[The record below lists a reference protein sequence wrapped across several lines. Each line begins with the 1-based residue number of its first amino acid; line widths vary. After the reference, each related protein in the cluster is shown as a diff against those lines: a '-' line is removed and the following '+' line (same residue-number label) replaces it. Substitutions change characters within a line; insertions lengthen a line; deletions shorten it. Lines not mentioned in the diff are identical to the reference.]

1 MIITIKTLQNKRYDL
16 DIDPKNT
23 VAEIKEKIHKDLSLG
38 EPESQKLIH
47 HGKILKDD
55 QTAESAGF
63 KEKDFLVVMV
73 RKIKKRSK
81 PKPSAE
87 PTTSANTDSTAATT
101 NQPESGSG
109 DAAAN
114 PASALVTGPQLN
126 ETIANLMG
134 MGFEREQVV
143 RALRAAFNNPD
154 RAVEYLLNGIPDNV
168 APPQAAAPPQGGG
181 AVPAANPQAAAGP
194 QGGGGAAANQA
205 QRIQQIVQ
213 QNPQMLA
220 AMVAQLA
227 QQNPQL
233 LQAIQQNPNALQQVL
248 QDPNIMQ
255 QLMGMMLLQQM
266 NQQGGGA
273 QGGGQGGAQGANPMA
288 ALMQQMAQGGG
299 MGAMG
304 GMGGG
309 AAGPQGGGRGV
320 IQVTQQEKAA
330 IDRLKAMGFPE
341 HAAVEAYMVCDKNEE
356 LAANYL
362 FNAQDSMGGAFGFGG
377 GAANAQPAA
386 QQPAA
391 AQPAAADEAA
401 QPQAAAQGDDSN
413 ADANANADNS
423 GDSNAADNSGDAS
436 GDSNASSGN

>member
-1 MIITIKTLQNKRYDL
+1 
-16 DIDPKNT
+16 

-81 PKPSAE
+81 PKPSAP
-87 PTTSANTDSTAATT
+87 PTTTETATT
-101 NQPESGSG
+101 NPATTNPDSGSGGG
-109 DAAAN
+109 DAAASN

-134 MGFEREQVV
+134 MGFERDQVV

-154 RAVEYLLNGIPDNV
+154 RAVEYLLTGIPDNV

-181 AVPAANPQAAAGP
+181 AMPAANPAAAAAGP
-194 QGGGGAAANQA
+194 QGGGGAAAQA
-205 QRIQQIVQ
+205 ARIQQIVQ

-248 QDPNIMQ
+248 QDPN
-255 QLMGMMLLQQM
+255 
-266 NQQGGGA
+266 
-273 QGGGQGGAQGANPMA
+273 
-288 ALMQQMAQGGG
+288 
-299 MGAMG
+299 
-304 GMGGG
+304 
-309 AAGPQGGGRGV
+309 
-320 IQVTQQEKAA
+320 T
-330 IDRLKAMGFPE
+330 
-341 HAAVEAYMVCDKNEE
+341 C
-356 LAANYL
+356 
-362 FNAQDSMGGAFGFGG
+362 
-377 GAANAQPAA
+377 
-386 QQPAA
+386 
-391 AQPAAADEAA
+391 
-401 QPQAAAQGDDSN
+401 
-413 ADANANADNS
+413 
-423 GDSNAADNSGDAS
+423 
-436 GDSNASSGN
+436 SS